1 MRDIATALSAIDA
14 ANAED
19 PNVFDGLPLAL
30 VQGRLATKWLS
41 RLDPDATP
49 ELQVTVRAHHLRRWE
64 VDRSEFETG
73 RAGYLRWRREN
84 KRHQADSL
92 AAILAELDWP
102 ESTIQRTRDLLART
116 ALRSDSETQTLE
128 DAACLVFL
136 ETQFEE
142 LTTRIDH
149 DRLVTIVQK
158 TLAKMSPVA
167 ISLAPEVALSDGAG
181 RVLAEAAEN
190 VSGGQDGRSAD

>member
-1 MRDIATALSAIDA
+1 MRNVADALNAIDA

-19 PNVFDGLPLAL
+19 PNGFDGAPLAL
-30 VQGRLATKWLS
+30 VQGRLATKWLT

-64 VDRSEFETG
+64 VDRSEFDAG

-92 AAILAELDWP
+92 AAILAELEWP
-102 ESTIQRTRDLLART
+102 ETAIERTRGLLART
-116 ALRSDSETQTLE
+116 ALRSDPETQTLE

-136 ETQFEE
+136 ETQFDE
-142 LTTRIDH
+142 LTTRIEH

-158 TLAKMSPVA
+158 TLAKMSPAA
-167 ISLAPEVALSDGAG
+167 ISVAAEVALSDNAG
-181 RVLAEAAEN
+181 RVLAEAADS
-190 VSGGQDGRSAD
+190 VTGGADGRSAD